1 MTRISTGTVGV
12 TTLASMRMSSSG
24 GMARNESTIRIITA
38 STHFP
43 E

>member
-1 MTRISTGTVGV
+1 MGHIAQHVGY
-12 TTLASMRMSSSG
+12 LW